1 MVGNEVTKPV
11 ISCEQ
16 DIVGPGNLE
25 TDCFVKENDMDVL
38 RWVDKGSELP
48 DNEPFIVSK
57 FSDLMRIDKEDCCFG
72 CCKGDCPLT
81 MHPID
86 FLVFETPEW
95 LTVILTSPIDCIC
108 LV

>member
-57 FSDLMRIDKEDCCFG
+57 FSELVRVDKEDSHFG
-72 CCKGDCPLT
+72 SGEGNHSFS
-81 MHPID
+81 M
-86 FLVFETPEW
+86 
-95 LTVILTSPIDCIC
+95 SPD
-108 LV
+108 